1 MGTESSTSSRDRE
14 NSTLLPAKNGPGSF
28 LTSQQERTRFFRFLF
43 VGAFGAVVDFGIFNL
58 LIQLFNILPVIAS
71 TISFISAII
80 SNFLWNRYWTYPDS
94 RSKPIRAQ
102 MAQFGLISGLGLII
116 RVPLFAFLEPRMIS
130 LAAQLIAS
138 SFPLTPTFLGHNSAL
153 AISVLVVMMWNFFA
167 NRFWTYNDVK

>member
-1 MGTESSTSSRDRE
+1 M
-14 NSTLLPAKNGPGSF
+14 LAI
-28 LTSQQERTRFFRFLF
+28 
-43 VGAFGAVVDFGIFNL
+43 V
-58 LIQLFNILPVIAS
+58 AS

-102 MAQFGLISGLGLII
+102 IAQFFLVSGMGLII
-116 RVPLFAFLEPRMIS
+116 RLPLFAFLEPRMINLS
-130 LAAQLIAS
+130 ARVVPS
-138 SFPLTPTFLGHNSAL
+138 TFPLTSTFLGHNSAL